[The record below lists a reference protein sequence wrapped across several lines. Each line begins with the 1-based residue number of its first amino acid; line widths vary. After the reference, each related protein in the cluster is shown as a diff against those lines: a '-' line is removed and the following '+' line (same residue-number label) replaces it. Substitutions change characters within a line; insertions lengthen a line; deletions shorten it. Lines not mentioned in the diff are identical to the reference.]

1 MLRVT
6 PHPLEGIQGATKTP
20 HPRRRSKG
28 ATKTPHPLEG
38 IQGTDP
44 QEGPAKKNRKGPKLA
59 ISPCGK
65 KLFGPRKVFF
75 FPSWTFSPV
84 VLIIYLTLWKKLF
97 GCRKVLSPSLIFSPG
112 CLVKLFILSCGSWCR
127 SSRIQSCSRR
137 ALHLCDNVRDVTTQA
152 QEAQRPIRLRFK
164 NPCERLWIVEKNFR
178 KLKSFFPWGWTLE
191 RRPTS

>member
-20 HPRRRSKG
+20 HTRRGSKG

-44 QEGPAKKNRKGPKLA
+44 QQGPAKKNRKGPKLA

-75 FPSWTFSPV
+75 SRPGHFP
-84 VLIIYLTLWKKLF
+84 
-97 GCRKVLSPSLIFSPG
+97 RLS
-112 CLVKLFILSCGSWCR
+112 
-127 SSRIQSCSRR
+127 
-137 ALHLCDNVRDVTTQA
+137 
-152 QEAQRPIRLRFK
+152 
-164 NPCERLWIVEKNFR
+164 
-178 KLKSFFPWGWTLE
+178 
-191 RRPTS
+191 